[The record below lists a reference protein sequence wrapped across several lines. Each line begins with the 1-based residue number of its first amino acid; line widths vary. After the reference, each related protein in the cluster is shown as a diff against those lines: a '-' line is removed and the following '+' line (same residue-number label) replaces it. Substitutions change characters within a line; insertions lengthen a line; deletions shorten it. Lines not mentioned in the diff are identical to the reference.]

1 MPHAALFV
9 VQPCMVGG
17 TPSLRLVSM
26 PHAALWVVQ
35 PGSVVSKKGAQS
47 VSMPHAALWVVQPQ
61 AQQAIPV
68 QVRFQCRTRLCG
80 WCSRELDRIV
90 ENDKK
95 FQYRTRLCGWCSIM
109 VGTGRGAAH
118 GFNTAR
124 GFVGGAASRGTMSA
138 SRPWGFQYRTRL
150 CGWCSPKRMLAF
162 RTPGVSIP
170 HAALWVVQRPYMLMF
185 NFVGKF
191 QYRTRLCGWCSLVAR
206 SSCPPREK
214 KSFWKVSGNLRVLT
228 ENM

>member
-80 WCSRELDRIV
+80 WCSCGSLRERDMPP
-90 ENDKK
+90 
-95 FQYRTRLCGWCSIM
+95 C
-109 VGTGRGAAH
+109 
-118 GFNTAR
+118 FNTAR
-124 GFVGGAASRGTMSA
+124 GFVGGAASS
-138 SRPWGFQYRTRL
+138 L
-150 CGWCSPKRMLAF
+150 
-162 RTPGVSIP
+162 
-170 HAALWVVQRPYMLMF
+170 AALVHLGRKSHF
-185 NFVGKF
+185 GK
-191 QYRTRLCGWCSLVAR
+191 S
-206 SSCPPREK
+206 PEI
-214 KSFWKVSGNLRVLT
+214 
-228 ENM
+228 